1 MNLAIGDEPRG
12 LLPLEGDDPL
22 GEEPLGGL
30 RPRGRV
36 LAVGRV
42 LVTVASSADG
52 SGTAPMQYTTSG
64 LDNFIREAVK
74 CFCAC
79 AWGGIECRQ
88 LAGHVIL
95 TLCQLSVAACCI

>member
-1 MNLAIGDEPRG
+1 MNLAIGDEPLG

-30 RPRGRV
+30 LPRGRV

-52 SGTAPMQYTTSG
+52 SGTAPTQCTISG
-64 LDNFIREAVK
+64 LEDFFVSQDK
-74 CFCAC
+74 CMCVD
-79 AWGGIECRQ
+79 AWAIFAN
-88 LAGHVIL
+88 LPDTMPV
-95 TLCQLSVAACCI
+95 

>member
-64 LDNFIREAVK
+64 LDNFVREAV
-74 CFCAC
+74 
-79 AWGGIECRQ
+79 EM
-88 LAGHVIL
+88 L
-95 TLCQLSVAACCI
+95 LCLCLGRH